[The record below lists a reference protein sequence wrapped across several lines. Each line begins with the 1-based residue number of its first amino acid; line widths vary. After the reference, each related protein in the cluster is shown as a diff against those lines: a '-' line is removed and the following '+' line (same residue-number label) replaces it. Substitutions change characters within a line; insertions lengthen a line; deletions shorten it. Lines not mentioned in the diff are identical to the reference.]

1 MSKSSETASPAPDRA
16 GEAPHLRIENVSKAF
31 GGVQAIKSVSISVM
45 PGEILAL
52 LGENGAGKSTLVGM
66 AAGRVEPDAG
76 RIEVCGIDV
85 TGAQPARISE
95 AGLRLV
101 PQELLNC
108 VDMSVL
114 DNVLLGQRPVVWGP
128 FLDRAAARREAR
140 RRLEM
145 LGVGTLDLNL
155 PVGSLPVV
163 DQTFVQIARGLG
175 DGAQVFLL
183 DEPTAPMDDNE
194 VTRFLRV
201 LATVASTGASIVYIS
216 HRLDEVF
223 RISSRIAVLRDG
235 ELVGEFDP
243 KIANVEQVVTAM
255 VGGRELAARLGVTPA
270 LNAGTALSCVG
281 LSGVIVSDLD
291 LEVQAGEIRC
301 IYGISGS
308 GREEIGRL
316 IVGANRRT
324 GGEVRLHGTP
334 LPSGSIAK
342 AVQHGLGYV
351 PAERRSQG
359 LMLES
364 TIAANLTLAILRAM
378 ATLGFLAPSTPGK
391 RSVPWI
397 ENLKIK
403 ASGPNVVVGSLSG
416 GSQQKVLVAR
426 WLAAS
431 SSVLVLEEP
440 TRGVDIATKAEMYQ
454 LLRELAASGKAV
466 LVITSDIE
474 EASIAGDRVTVLHAG
489 RIVATLE
496 TPTQE
501 EIALAAHGLKG
512 TDALASNN

>member
-1 MSKSSETASPAPDRA
+1 M
-16 GEAPHLRIENVSKAF
+16 ENVAKSF
-31 GGVQAIKSVSISVM
+31 GGVQAITSVSITVM

-76 RIEVCGIDV
+76 RIEVRGIDV
-85 TGAQPARISE
+85 TGAKPAQISE

-108 VDMSVL
+108 ADMSVL
-114 DNVLLGQRPVVWGP
+114 DNVLLGQRPVTWGP

-140 RRLEM
+140 RRLDL
-145 LGVGTLDLNL
+145 LGVGNLDLNL

-175 DGAQVFLL
+175 DGAKVFLL
-183 DEPTAPMDDNE
+183 DEPTAPMDNDE
-194 VTRFLRV
+194 VDRFLRV
-201 LATVASTGASIVYIS
+201 LATAASTGASIVYIS

-223 RISSRIAVLRDG
+223 KIASRIVVLRDG
-235 ELVGEFDP
+235 VLVGEFDP
-243 KIANVEQVVTAM
+243 GASTVASVVTAM
-255 VGGRELAARLGVTPA
+255 VGGRELAARMVVDAAAQGD
-270 LNAGTALSCVG
+270 TALACVG
-281 LSGVIVSDLD
+281 LSGEIVSDVS
-291 LEVQAGEIRC
+291 LEVKAGEIRC

-316 IVGANRRT
+316 IVGANRRSS
-324 GGEVRLHGTP
+324 GEVHLHGAP
-334 LPSGSIAK
+334 LPAGSIAA
-342 AVQHGLGYV
+342 AVRRGLGYV

-364 TIAANLTLAILRAM
+364 TIAANLTLAILRVM
-378 ATLGFLAPSTPGK
+378 AKLGFLAPSTPGR
-391 RSVPWI
+391 RSMPWI
-397 ENLKIK
+397 ESLKIK
-403 ASGPNVVVGSLSG
+403 ASGPNVIVGSLSG

-454 LLRELAASGKAV
+454 LLRELAAGGKAV

-474 EASIAGDRVTVLHAG
+474 EATLAAERVTVLHSG
-489 RIVATLE
+489 RVVATLD

-501 EIALAAHGLKG
+501 DIALAAHGMKG
-512 TDALASNN
+512 SDALVNND